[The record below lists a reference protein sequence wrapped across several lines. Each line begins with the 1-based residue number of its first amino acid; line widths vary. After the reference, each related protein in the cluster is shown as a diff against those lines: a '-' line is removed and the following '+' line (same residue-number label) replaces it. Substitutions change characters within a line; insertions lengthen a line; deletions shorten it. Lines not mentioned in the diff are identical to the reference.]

1 MANLY
6 SLSDYPNLR
15 QAAFQLYTDSRRQYR
30 TRLKEVAPPASAVA
44 ISARELPAA
53 ESKLPPDGQALL
65 VRLPQDWEPHLSGL
79 ASSRPIVLV
88 QPDVGLDAQAAYVS
102 WQVSSR
108 DFSLPRALWLEVA
121 RVMELLS
128 AHNRSIGGNEVV
140 PLVLVAGQTFAVGEF
155 SATAELMQQCH
166 RALEQEAL
174 KPAVGQAADLT
185 KARQVATNY
194 GERPWLFMR
203 YDVRMDGRR
212 VAVNWAA
219 MPERLPACVL

>member
-6 SLSDYPNLR
+6 SLSDYPGLR
-15 QAAFQLYTDSRRQYR
+15 RAAYQLYTDSRRQYR

-44 ISARELPAA
+44 IHAQEIPAA
-53 ESKLPPDGQALL
+53 ERATHRDEKALL
-65 VRLPQDWEPHLSGL
+65 IRLPQDWETHLSVL

-88 QPDVGLDAQAAYVS
+88 QPDIGLDAQAAYVS
-102 WQVSSR
+102 WQLSSR

-121 RVMELLS
+121 RVMDLS
-128 AHNRSIGGNEVV
+128 AHNRSIGGSEVV

-166 RALEQEAL
+166 RALQHEAQ
-174 KPAVGQAADLT
+174 KPPVGQAADLT

-219 MPERLPACVL
+219 LPEQLPACVL